1 MERNDVA
8 AFDMKNMK
16 AIQQVLKDEEKRNK
30 EINKMIDEDRQLKRK
45 EVILLLLGMWPF
57 LVNAATKIKI
67 RYGRIWQ
74 INCRQTIANYQSKD
88 MDRRRKA
95 GI

>member
-8 AFDMKNMK
+8 TFDLKNMK

-45 EVILLLLGMWPF
+45 EVILLLLGM
-57 LVNAATKIKI
+57 
-67 RYGRIWQ
+67 
-74 INCRQTIANYQSKD
+74 
-88 MDRRRKA
+88 
-95 GI
+95 